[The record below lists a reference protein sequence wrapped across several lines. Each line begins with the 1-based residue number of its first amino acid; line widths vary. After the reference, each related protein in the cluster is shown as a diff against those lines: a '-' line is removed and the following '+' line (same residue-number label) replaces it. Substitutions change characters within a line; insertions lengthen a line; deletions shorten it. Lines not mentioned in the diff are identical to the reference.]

1 MKLWLSKKKYTK
13 IIKFDIHKGSLWA
26 NLSQELFVSLGYAWL
41 AGTMSHFFLFKPC
54 HSSCNH
60 ASFCTSTMPTSL
72 CHTHFITIIT
82 PVYSPAGL
90 SVISSTSSSS
100 TLTTP
105 SSRFSISANQR
116 QQTQWMLKNSSECFF
131 VNNLRKKNQL
141 YIYVSLQMLESGN
154 CEFLF
159 FFFKFNRHNSVKNN
173 WNRTKLKLSLYIC
186 ISHPSYITFKLNVWN
201 SCWDKDHKVN
211 DDKMTGQ
218 NDGY

>member
-1 MKLWLSKKKYTK
+1 
-13 IIKFDIHKGSLWA
+13 
-26 NLSQELFVSLGYAWL
+26 
-41 AGTMSHFFLFKPC
+41 MSHFFLFKPC

-60 ASFCTSTMPTSL
+60 ALFCTSTLPTFL

-141 YIYVSLQMLESGN
+141 YIYVSLQKLESGN

-159 FFFKFNRHNSVKNN
+159 FFFKFKRHNSVKNN

-211 DDKMTGQ
+211 DDEMTGQ